1 MMSIDRPFSIY
12 IFLFRSQT
20 NGKQYEMYELQLYEF
35 HVLEYRWGVHIL
47 VKSIDD
53 IRNLDQKI
61 RSIYNYSSLRDSL
74 PVLPRLKLGSSAT
87 NQIDGFTVAEE
98 HQQYFN
104 ALLQLEGSAFCPD
117 LLM

>member
-1 MMSIDRPFSIY
+1 M
-12 IFLFRSQT
+12 
-20 NGKQYEMYELQLYEF
+20 YEF

-53 IRNLDQKI
+53 IRSLDQKI
-61 RSIYNYSSLRDSL
+61 RSIYNYSSLHDFL

-87 NQIDGFTVAEE
+87 NQVDGFTVAEE
-98 HQQYFN
+98 LQQYFN